1 MSDGE
6 SESRGGRRSYR
17 QRSRSAGAAPRG
29 NSKARSFT
37 AFNAGFGAKRASNGH
52 HTKKKGKKGKNNKQ
66 NDSHKNHNN
75 PKENNKPITAVSNR
89 NWSMMPAPYLDSK
102 LITELKFTLAAGSK
116 FELPAR
122 VYAYEAHCQ
131 DRQPNS
137 YYVQIAGGS
146 KYIAYVSGKE
156 NLEISGEAL
165 RTSASTLSGYVY
177 HSTVIPYHD
186 AADSDHKYGYITFM
200 IPFTYTEMVAGLKS
214 YVCAVKL
221 PSYVEI
227 KDKDDLLQN
236 YGKYIMATDI
246 ALKTVM
252 IKYNVL
258 DTLKKTLH
266 DIMDATVAKELH
278 RTDNPWGVDA
288 GSTAN
293 ISQMIRI
300 QNNQYMMMQ
309 CVVPYKKVTADYA
322 KTVLARIAKKF
333 LGIIN
338 SKPWQETMVTS
349 YYSGKTYDS
358 VKMTCIAKLWDIT
371 TLVLAQHLHLESM
384 DKARTNN
391 MANIFVKFA
400 NTYVKSKACPD
411 GTSWRAAIV
420 EHQKKRNNKHN
431 EALDTA
437 ANGIAFGSDEYDYT
451 TRTPAPKKTPNNKNA
466 ELDAEDLDH
475 AAHDLLEFNDYS
487 HYSGIAKRDWA

>member
-1 MSDGE
+1 M
-6 SESRGGRRSYR
+6 
-17 QRSRSAGAAPRG
+17 
-29 NSKARSFT
+29 T
-37 AFNAGFGAKRASNGH
+37 GFSTGFSGKRASTGY

-102 LITELKFTLAAGSK
+102 LITELKFTPAVGST
-116 FELPAR
+116 FEIPAR

-146 KYIAYVSGKE
+146 KYIAYVSGKD
-156 NLEISGEAL
+156 NLGISGEAL
-165 RTSASTLSGYVY
+165 RKSASTLSGYVY

-186 AADSDHKYGYITFM
+186 LRNSDPKYGYITFM
-200 IPFTYTEMVAGLKS
+200 IPFSHAKMVPGLKS
-214 YVCAVKL
+214 HVCEVTL
-221 PSYVEI
+221 PDYVEI
-227 KDKDDLLQN
+227 DVKADFVRD

-246 ALKTVM
+246 ALTTVDIDLPVFKT
-252 IKYNVL
+252 L
-258 DTLKKTLH
+258 GKTLH
-266 DIMDATVAKELH
+266 DIMDSTVIKELH
-278 RTDNPWGVDA
+278 RTDNPWGLDA

-293 ISQMIRI
+293 ISQKIRI

-338 SKPWQETMVTS
+338 SKPWQDTMVKK
-349 YYSGKTYDS
+349 YPGKS
-358 VKMTCIAKLWDIT
+358 WNEIKMTCYAKLWDVT
-371 TLVLAQHLHLESM
+371 TLVLAEQLHLKSM
-384 DKARTNN
+384 DKDRTNI

-400 NTYVKSKACPD
+400 KTYVMNSACPD
-411 GTSWRAAIV
+411 GDSWRDAIV
-420 EHQKKRNNKHN
+420 EHKKNRNNEHN
-431 EALDTA
+431 QPPQTEHATE
-437 ANGIAFGSDEYDYT
+437 FVSERYDYT
-451 TRTPAPKKTPNNKNA
+451 TRTPAAKKTSTNKSA